1 MAIKFGTF
9 TTYCNNEYRI
19 SRIDGH
25 YEIITN
31 NPNSLD
37 LGFIEYQ
44 PEENLN
50 PRIFFKTVSPEEV
63 GDVYEIRTY
72 CLYQGYEFHVV
83 REKNGYYTLE
93 TNSTIGMRLI
103 EQLGFER
110 IDKYGYEKTVA
121 KEDLD
126 LIYEKKKLLENYFK

>member
-1 MAIKFGTF
+1 MRNSIYTMYNGT
-9 TTYCNNEYRI
+9 EYRVLQRDGYARLI
-19 SRIDGH
+19 SNDA
-25 YEIITN
+25 T
-31 NPNSLD
+31 D
-37 LGFIEYQ
+37 LKNGFTERE

-63 GDVYEIRTY
+63 GDVYKINTF

-93 TNSTIGMRLI
+93 TNSTIGMKLI